1 MATTFFMSIVLDL
14 HSQLLQQDF
23 YSHTGAGERHT
34 EVPLVA
40 TSVSMVQLNGIIYHR
55 DQQGAK
61 QLPDDY
67 GSLILLKQGSGWWLT
82 EQTTVSAS
90 NSQLVFIAAGEPH
103 VFHHPEQY
111 QAISF
116 NFPINWLQS
125 HTGVHLHH
133 GQTLAISMDLLSLLL
148 SVLHSKSLGKTD
160 RVVLEQKIVHSLTPQ
175 LLRSIQPK
183 PLIELQHLMH
193 QHACNEEFTIAALA
207 DYSGWSKRYIH
218 KLFSDAETSAAE
230 YLIQLKLR
238 HAYFELLKGQTSLN
252 QVAINAGFKT
262 QAHFSRRFKQL
273 FQLSPKEISRRVHA

>member
-1 MATTFFMSIVLDL
+1 MSIVLDL
-14 HSQLLQQDF
+14 HSQLLHQDF

-34 EVPLVA
+34 EVPLVT

-55 DQQGAK
+55 DRQGAK

-67 GSLILLKQGSGWWLT
+67 GSLILLNQGRGWWLT
-82 EQTTVSAS
+82 EQTTVPAS
-90 NSQLVFIAAGEPH
+90 NAQLVFIAAGKPH
-103 VFHHPEQY
+103 VFHHPSQY

-116 NFPINWLQS
+116 NFPINWLQR
-125 HTGVHLHH
+125 HTGVRLQH
-133 GQTLAISMDLLSLLL
+133 GQTLPSSKELVSLLL
-148 SVLHSKSLGKTD
+148 SVFHGKNLGKTT
-160 RVVLEQKIVHSLTPQ
+160 RVMLEQQIVQCLTPQ

-183 PLIELQHLMH
+183 PLLELQLIMQ
-193 QHACNEEFTIAALA
+193 QHGCNEGFTIAALA

-218 KLFSDAETSAAE
+218 KLFGNAETSAAE
-230 YLIQLKLR
+230 YLIRVRLS
-238 HAYFELLKGQTSLN
+238 HAYFELLTGTVSLN